1 MTSTIGGRPLRPGG
15 LAQTATLSWLLVLAV
30 EWLTNIL
37 ACCLPV
43 ALRSLS
49 YPMVS
54 AMRQHPW
61 PCATMRKGCAGLQCC
76 LPAMV
81 SQDVVKTEFKLV
93 ASYEGWEYVVLS
105 HELGHHVEPED
116 RKLCVTV
123 RHRQCAAVQ
132 PSFSLAQIMTL
143 D

>member
-1 MTSTIGGRPLRPGG
+1 MTSTTGGRPLRPGG

-30 EWLTNIL
+30 EWPTNIL

-61 PCATMRKGCAGLQCC
+61 PLLGLCNNAQGLCRLTV
-76 LPAMV
+76 LPACHGITGCG
-81 SQDVVKTEFKLV
+81 QDGV
-93 ASYEGWEYVVLS
+93 
-105 HELGHHVEPED
+105 
-116 RKLCVTV
+116 
-123 RHRQCAAVQ
+123 
-132 PSFSLAQIMTL
+132 
-143 D
+143 

>member
-1 MTSTIGGRPLRPGG
+1 MI
-15 LAQTATLSWLLVLAV
+15 
-30 EWLTNIL
+30 
-37 ACCLPV
+37 
-43 ALRSLS
+43 
-49 YPMVS
+49 
-54 AMRQHPW
+54 
-61 PCATMRKGCAGLQCC
+61 KGFAGLQCC

-132 PSFSLAQIMTL
+132 LSFLTGTDHDFGLNLAIWCCLWMQVIEFESVAVVLGNIGIRVSLIAYPVVCVRKVRQQGLRICAAFAAAL
-143 D
+143 L